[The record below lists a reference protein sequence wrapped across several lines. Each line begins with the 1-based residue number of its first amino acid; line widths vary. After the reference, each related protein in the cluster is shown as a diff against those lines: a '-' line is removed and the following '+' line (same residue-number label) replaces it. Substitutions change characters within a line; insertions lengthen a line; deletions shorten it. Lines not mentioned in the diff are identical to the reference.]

1 MVKMPAD
8 SSPQI
13 DTQAQAAIWLARM
26 QRPDAER
33 YRSELDTWLGADPI
47 NLAAFNKASARF
59 HDAKLLSRS
68 DRWKA
73 APRRRTLP
81 VHPWMLIAA
90 CIVMMGL
97 AWPLWIMLSSNDRA
111 ITDRGPIASSK
122 SLGGPRMLDN
132 PHDRAVARRLSD
144 GSTVTLDAKSQVR
157 FAFTSKARDI
167 WLDGG
172 RARFSVAHDGR
183 SFIVH
188 AGGGTVTA
196 TGTLFDISLNRDGMV
211 QVALIEGSVDVQPIA
226 AASTMPRKL
235 MAGNMIGFGPK
246 AAASPITALDRIQ
259 ARWIGGMQEFD
270 GAPLSQIVAAANL
283 YGSRPII
290 VQGDDLRSMPV
301 SGRFRLDTPERLAV
315 NLARILDL
323 SVARNEAGALILHR

>member
-8 SSPQI
+8 PDPRM

-33 YRSELDTWLGADPI
+33 YRSELDTWLGADPA

-68 DRWKA
+68 DRWQA
-73 APRRRTLP
+73 TPHRRALP
-81 VHPWMLIAA
+81 VYPWMVIAA
-90 CIVMMGL
+90 CIVMMAL
-97 AWPLWIMLSSNDRA
+97 AWPIWIMLSSDDRA
-111 ITDRGPIASSK
+111 NTAVRPFASAEK
-122 SLGGPRMLDN
+122 PAAPRMLDN
-132 PHDRAVARRLSD
+132 PQGKVVSRRLSD
-144 GSTVTLDAKSQVR
+144 GSTVTLDAKSKVR
-157 FAFTSKARDI
+157 LAFTAKTRNI

-172 RARFSVAHDGR
+172 RARFSVGHDGR

-196 TGTLFDISLNRDGMV
+196 TGTLFDISLGRDGIV
-211 QVALIEGSVDVQPIA
+211 QVALIEGSVNVQPIA
-226 AASTMPRKL
+226 AASTVPREL
-235 MAGNMIGFGPK
+235 VAGNMIGFGPK
-246 AAASPITALDRIQ
+246 AAVSPITALDRTR

-323 SVARNEAGALILHR
+323 SVARNESGALILHR